1 LKEEPLI
8 DARPGRRH
16 IRQIISIAAL
26 VIVLLSGLY
35 LLWARRPELP
45 EITPLPPRKIPTL
58 LFERGRQLAAIGD
71 CQGCHTVTSAAAFA
85 GGATVKTPLGTLYGP
100 NITPDPVTGIGRWS
114 LKAFARA
121 LREGVGRDGRHLY
134 PALPYE
140 HFASLTDDDIAALYA
155 YVMMQQPVHAVA
167 PPHRLYP
174 PFGYRP
180 LLAAW
185 KLLFARPGAF
195 MPPVGPDPI
204 WNRGAY
210 LTEALGHCGA
220 CHTPRNLLQAE
231 RPDRPLAGGKGD
243 GWNTPPLDGS
253 DRKWTTP
260 QVEAYLTTGRAPD
273 GSVARGPMAKVVKS
287 LSQAPRAEVHAIAV
301 YIASRMA
308 GREPGKHG

>member
-1 LKEEPLI
+1 MEGHI
-8 DARPGRRH
+8 DARSRRRR
-16 IRQIISIAAL
+16 IWQISGVTAF
-26 VIVLLSGLY
+26 VIVLLFGFY
-35 LLWARRPELP
+35 LLWARRSALP
-45 EITPLPPRKIPTL
+45 DIAALPPGEIPAL
-58 LFERGRQLAAIGD
+58 LVERGRQLATIGD
-71 CQGCHTVTSAAAFA
+71 CQGCHTVTPAAPFA
-85 GGATVKTPLGTLYGP
+85 GGASVKTPLGTLYGP
-100 NITPDPVTGIGRWS
+100 NITPDPATGIGHWS
-114 LKAFARA
+114 LPAFARA

-155 YVMMQQPVHAVA
+155 YVMTQQPVHATA
-167 PPHRLYP
+167 PDHRLYP
-174 PFGYRP
+174 PFGFRP

-195 MPPVGPDPI
+195 MPPAGPDPL

-220 CHTPRNLLQAE
+220 CHRPRNLMQAE
-231 RPDRPLAGGKGD
+231 RPDRGLSGGKGD

-253 DRKWTTP
+253 GKKWTAV

-273 GSVARGPMAKVVKS
+273 GSMARGPMAKVVKS
-287 LSQAPRAEVHAIAV
+287 LSQAPRAEKHAIAV

-308 GREPGKHG
+308 GKEPGKHG